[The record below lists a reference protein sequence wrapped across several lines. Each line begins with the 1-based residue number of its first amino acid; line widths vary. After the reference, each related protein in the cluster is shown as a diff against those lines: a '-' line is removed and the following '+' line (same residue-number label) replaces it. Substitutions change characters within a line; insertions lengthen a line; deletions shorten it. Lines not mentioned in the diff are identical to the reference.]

1 MYRVDNWI
9 NEESGWIVE
18 SIESQY
24 IYISTYRPLP
34 GSSYVKLR
42 AKLRSPKKGLI
53 NIKNKVQ
60 KCFLWCHV
68 RHINGAKIHPERI
81 TQKDKKLVNDLDY
94 DGIEFPVQ
102 EKDFSKIE
110 TGNNIYF
117 VFGYENGLTFPIYV
131 SEEKFE
137 TFMDLL
143 LAFNNDK
150 SHYLYIKDFNRF
162 MFDKTKNKN
171 KKHFCKNY
179 LQCFSSK
186 NVLTKHKKD
195 CLSINGLQSVR
206 IEKGTLKFKNYFKQI
221 PVPFKIYVDFESN
234 LEIVEI
240 YEGSCT
246 KKYQS
251 HNPCSFAYKVVCVYN
266 RFSKPIAVFRGG
278 NAAYEFIKAILKEYK
293 YCKKIMKK
301 HFNKNLITNEE
312 EQFQLSNVCWIC
324 KKLIDNDDEKVRD
337 HCHVTGKF
345 KDAAH
350 WDCNINL

>member
-34 GSSYVKLR
+34 GSSYVKLP
-42 AKLRSPKKGLI
+42 AELRSPKKGLI

-68 RHINGAKIHPERI
+68 RHINRVKIHPERI
-81 TQKDKKLVNDLDY
+81 TQEDKKLVNDLDY

-143 LAFNNDK
+143 LAFNDDK

-162 MFDKTKNKN
+162 
-171 KKHFCKNY
+171 
-179 LQCFSSK
+179 
-186 NVLTKHKKD
+186 V
-195 CLSINGLQSVR
+195 
-206 IEKGTLKFKNYFKQI
+206 
-221 PVPFKIYVDFESN
+221 
-234 LEIVEI
+234 
-240 YEGSCT
+240 
-246 KKYQS
+246 
-251 HNPCSFAYKVVCVYN
+251 
-266 RFSKPIAVFRGG
+266 
-278 NAAYEFIKAILKEYK
+278 
-293 YCKKIMKK
+293 
-301 HFNKNLITNEE
+301 
-312 EQFQLSNVCWIC
+312 
-324 KKLIDNDDEKVRD
+324 
-337 HCHVTGKF
+337 
-345 KDAAH
+345 
-350 WDCNINL
+350 